1 VRFIWVGAASDRTSQ
16 GFFAAEIARYG
27 HSHGDLLETMTTN
40 KNGLEPI
47 EPTTARDIY
56 LDHKQTE
63 CAEATVYN
71 HRFRLKPFFE

>member
-1 VRFIWVGAASDRTSQ
+1 MGWGGIRPHLARFLRCRIRTVWTFSRGSVRNHDDQ
-16 GFFAAEIARYG
+16 Q
-27 HSHGDLLETMTTN
+27 
-40 KNGLEPI
+40 NGLEPI